1 MAKLVPAEDA
11 SAATKALEPFLDPI
25 ARAMLSTDYDDEPVT
40 EDDVAALEHAR
51 AEHNRGETIPH
62 DEILREFGLK

>member
-25 ARAMLSTDYDDEPVT
+25 TLAMLSTDYDDEPIT
-40 EDDVAALEHAR
+40 DDDRAALEQAK
-51 AEHNRGETIPH
+51 AEHERGETIPH
-62 DEILREFGLK
+62 DEILREFDLK